1 MSHTRASFG
10 FLAAAVVGLG
20 TMTPASAGLTT
31 EPHLQQPH
39 PSTEISQQA
48 EVLSV
53 ADANYIVMLELPSAA
68 KNGPRALAS
77 STGKKAVAATTAKQA
92 DK

>member
-68 KNGPRALAS
+68 KRGPNAMAS
-77 STGKKAVAATTAKQA
+77 AQGLSLIHI
-92 DK
+92 